1 MNMKS
6 LIFRFPMTYDQSKA
20 LLEQSKCDEEF
31 FRTIIGLSIQLKQF
45 VNEDDIQ
52 SLTNFFNQNV
62 GMIPFLRIFIDESFE
77 QAVLYR
83 YEEIIRYFIN
93 NSYQVTDKKILIT
106 LLQTSRFLKHDPPI
120 EVLELL
126 LKEGNVKPDEGTDDK
141 FRTPLHLACKYGIKD
156 FIKILIENGADIN
169 AIDKKKFTP
178 LMYLQKKMQKEEGLD
193 VIEKYM
199 YQKGAETY
207 VTSIF

>member
-1 MNMKS
+1 
-6 LIFRFPMTYDQSKA
+6 MTYEQSKA

-52 SLTNFFNQNV
+52 SLTNFFNQNS
-62 GMIPFLRIFIDESFE
+62 GMIPFLRIFIDESSE

-83 YEEIIRYFIN
+83 YEEIIKYFIN
-93 NSYQVTDKKILIT
+93 NSYQVTDKRILIT
-106 LLQTSRFLKHDPPI
+106 LLQTTSFLKHDPPI

-156 FIKILIENGADIN
+156 FIKQFFKILIENGADIN

-178 LMYLQKKMQKEEGLD
+178 LMYLQKQMQKEEGLD
-193 VIEKYM
+193 LIEKYM